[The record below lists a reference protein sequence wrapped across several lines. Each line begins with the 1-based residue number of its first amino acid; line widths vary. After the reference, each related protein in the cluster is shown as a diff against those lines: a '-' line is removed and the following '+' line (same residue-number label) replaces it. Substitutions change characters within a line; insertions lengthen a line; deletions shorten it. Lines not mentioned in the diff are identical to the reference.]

1 MRVLRENTFSAA
13 RLVSFDTRHY
23 CYYLSND
30 FVSICLK
37 RRREKENIE
46 LETAVAAEHG
56 EGMAGKKKKCT
67 AASAFILAGARRSR
81 FFSENKPLKLQ
92 TEKYFISF
100 RGIFFFPLG
109 YMFFSNR
116 CVLLKSVF
124 LSVL

>member
-56 EGMAGKKKKCT
+56 EGMAGKKKKMY
-67 AASAFILAGARRSR
+67 RRVSLHPCR
-81 FFSENKPLKLQ
+81 SPAITFL
-92 TEKYFISF
+92 F
-100 RGIFFFPLG
+100 R
-109 YMFFSNR
+109 
-116 CVLLKSVF
+116 K
-124 LSVL
+124 